1 MSLSLAAAERDA
13 VSQPGPCGN
22 TFMHTPSPPVSNSI
36 SNGHSMM
43 PPPPPPTHHHNMVM
57 PAPHPMMPSGEYLDH
72 EDHDLMG
79 PSDFL
84 VKGIHEPIMG
94 LMKIFNPW
102 KIINR
107 ITG

>member
-1 MSLSLAAAERDA
+1 
-13 VSQPGPCGN
+13 
-22 TFMHTPSPPVSNSI
+22 
-36 SNGHSMM
+36 
-43 PPPPPPTHHHNMVM
+43 
-57 PAPHPMMPSGEYLDH
+57 MMPSGEYLDH
-72 EDHDLMG
+72 EDPDLMG